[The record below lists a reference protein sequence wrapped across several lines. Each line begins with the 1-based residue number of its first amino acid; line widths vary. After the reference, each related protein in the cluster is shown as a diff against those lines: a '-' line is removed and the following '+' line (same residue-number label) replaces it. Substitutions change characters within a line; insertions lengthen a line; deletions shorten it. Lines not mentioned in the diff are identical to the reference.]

1 MAFQV
6 RVDCPSCRVEGA
18 RVETWE
24 GEGAALEGPRCRLCG
39 DAGRPPG
46 SPAALEQALG
56 AWAAEE
62 GLSSA
67 REMVEAFF
75 VLATPAEIFA
85 AVQRGETVETTFD
98 VVDYL
103 FSSGGGTG
111 GAAAVERA
119 PERPVVADAA
129 PPSAPVSLPAA
140 SLRRVGGPRDE
151 LLALAAVAAADGEAS
166 EDDLLV
172 LRQAAEKRGIA
183 PLGLED
189 IRVRRPGEIDPPATL
204 PQREE
209 LLKEMFWLAWSDDQ
223 LDESEL
229 RVVRAF
235 ARAWGVDPQ
244 RVQEWTEIATH
255 GDDNRL
261 ERWVTRIGRFLFPG
275 W

>member
-6 RVDCPSCRVEGA
+6 RVDCPTCRVEGA

-24 GEGAALEGPRCRLCG
+24 GDGGALEGPRCRLCG
-39 DAGRPPG
+39 DGGPPA
-46 SPAALEQALG
+46 SLTALTQALE
-56 AWAAEE
+56 AWAVEE

-75 VLATPAEIFA
+75 VLPTPAEVFA
-85 AVQRGETVETTFD
+85 ALERGEVVETTFD
-98 VVDYL
+98 VVDFL
-103 FSSGGGTG
+103 FSSGGGAG
-111 GAAAVERA
+111 GATAVERVQDRS
-119 PERPVVADAA
+119 PVADEA
-129 PPSAPVSLPAA
+129 PPSVPASSPA
-140 SLRRVGGPRDE
+140 RSLRRVGGPRDE

-172 LRQAAEKRGIA
+172 LRNAAAQRGIA
-183 PLGLED
+183 PLGPED
-189 IRVRRPGEIDPPATL
+189 LRVRRPGEIDPPATL
-204 PQREE
+204 PQREA
-209 LLKEMFWLAWSDDQ
+209 LLKEMFWLAWSDDE

-244 RVQEWTEIATH
+244 RVEEWTEIATH